1 MRQAWLARGPVPTPH
16 GTRLLVFGSGAFLHT
31 ADFGR
36 VIPKAMP
43 RAKPGL
49 THRRSKAKWPQWW
62 RTPGDTRSTSAH
74 PTVRAGLVAT
84 LPSITESI
92 AQHSSLG
99 PRSPGNYSAG
109 LPANTVT
116 SFEVLWGSF
125 SFLSKAFKFRLCTNL
140 KSCSKA
146 TESRPDF
153 HQTQVK
159 VQPLLKVH
167 GKGS

>member
-116 SFEVLWGSF
+116 RGALGFF
-125 SFLSKAFKFRLCTNL
+125 FLPL
-140 KSCSKA
+140 KSLQISPLHK
-146 TESRPDF
+146 P
-153 HQTQVK
+153 QK
-159 VQPLLKVH
+159 LLKSDRVTP
-167 GKGS
+167 GFSSNPG